1 MPRYTPLVKSLPA
14 TVPFVGTE
22 TQERAR
28 GRKYKAR
35 MGANE
40 SVFGPS
46 PKALAAMAEAATH
59 VWKYSMSDS
68 FDLTSG
74 LVKHLGVP
82 SENILVGEG
91 IDGTLGVLVRMLVEK
106 DTPVVTTLGTYP
118 TFNYHV
124 AGYGG
129 KLVTVP
135 YKNDAQDLDALVAA
149 AREHNAALV
158 YVVNPDNPMGS
169 FHSADAIANMIEQL
183 PGDCLLC
190 LDEAYCEF
198 APQGSLLPLN
208 INDKRIIRMRTFSKI
223 YGMAGARIAYAIA
236 HEELITTFDRVRNH
250 FGVNLI
256 AQAGAL
262 AALENED
269 WTQAVLARTQKAIK
283 RIAGIARDNGL
294 KPLPT
299 ATNFVAIDCGQG
311 AEFAKQVVAELGERD
326 VFIRMPFVEPQN
338 RCIRISAGKDE
349 DIDLLAKVLP
359 EALKAAKISS

>member
-1 MPRYTPLVKSLPA
+1 MPRYTPLVEGLPA

-28 GRKYKAR
+28 GRKFKAR
-35 MGANE
+35 LGANE
-40 SVFGPS
+40 SPFGPS
-46 PKALAAMAEAATH
+46 PKALIAMEEAATQ

-68 FDLTSG
+68 FDLANG

-82 SENILVGEG
+82 VENILVGEG
-91 IDGTLGVLVRMLVEK
+91 IDGILGVLVRLLVEK
-106 DTPVVTTLGTYP
+106 NTPVVTTLGTYP

-129 KLVTVP
+129 KLIIVP
-135 YKNDAQDLDALVAA
+135 YKNDAQDLDGLVAA
-149 AREHNAALV
+149 VKENNAALV
-158 YVVNPDNPMGS
+158 YLVNPDNPMGS

-183 PGDCLLC
+183 PPDCLLC
-190 LDEAYCEF
+190 LDEAYGEF
-198 APQGSLLPLN
+198 APKGSLLPLD
-208 INDKRIIRMRTFSKI
+208 INDKRVIRMRTFSKI
-223 YGMAGARIAYAIA
+223 HGMAGARIGYAIG
-236 HEELITTFDRVRNH
+236 HEDLIGAFDRIRNH

-262 AALENED
+262 AALEDKD
-269 WTQAVLARTQKAIK
+269 WTKAVLTRTEKSTR
-283 RIAGIARDNGL
+283 RIAQIAMENGL

-311 AEFAKQVVAELGERD
+311 VDFAKRVVAELGERD

-338 RCIRISAGKDE
+338 RCIRISSGKDV
-349 DIDLLAKVLP
+349 DLDLLAQMLP
-359 EALKAAKISS
+359 EALKAAAVST